1 MILGGGLTGIS
12 TAVHLRAPWLL
23 FEREERLGGHART
36 DERDGYRFDKTGHWL
51 HLRDPAVKKLVDELL
66 PGQMVPIARR
76 ARIFSHGVLTRYP
89 YQANLYGL
97 PPEVIK
103 ECLLGVVEAQA
114 GAGAG
119 RAGPAAGELR
129 GVLPRHFG
137 AGISKHFM
145 IPYNEKL
152 WGVHPREITAA
163 WCSRFVPLPNLEQV
177 IAGAVGAGP
186 PEMGYNQ
193 SFLYPKSGGIETF
206 TRALQTRMAAGRVH
220 TRASPDAVDWRR
232 REVTVGGE
240 RFKYRALV
248 ATIPLPEL
256 LKRMT
261 ELPPEIETAGR
272 APALHH
278 AALPE
283 HRRARAAARRLAL
296 DLRARG
302 AVSVL
307 PRERVLDRD
316 AQHGPA
322 GVRVDLRRDGRP
334 RADHRRGRARHARR
348 RWRRRARSS
357 DVNDVVFAEP
367 KQIEYAYVV
376 FDQHYYEATRVI
388 FAFLEQNAIHPRGR
402 YGAWTYNAMED
413 CVLAG
418 REVAA
423 LIDSTSTWERRR
435 ERSPAQRRTSR
446 SSSPSTTRRG
456 SCAGRCWSWRRSC
469 ARFGWSYELLL
480 CENGSRDRT
489 VEIGEEL
496 QVEHPQVRMLSVGEP
511 NYGKAMKQ
519 GILRGARPAT

>member
-1 MILGGGLTGIS
+1 MNVDANADAPPVVILGGGLTGIS
-12 TAVHLRAPWLL
+12 TAVHLRAPWVL

-51 HLRDPAVKKLVDELL
+51 HLRDPAVKNLVDELL

-89 YQANLYGL
+89 YQANLHGL

-103 ECLLGVVEAQA
+103 ECLLGVVEAKLGHAQQETT
-114 GAGAG
+114 GAT
-119 RAGPAAGELR
+119 PQNFEDYCL
-129 GVLPRHFG
+129 RHFG

-145 IPYNEKL
+145 IPYNEKI

-163 WCSRFVPLPNLEQV
+163 WCSRFVPLPNLDQV

-206 TRALQTRMAAGRVH
+206 TRALLTRVAADRVH
-220 TRASPDAVDWRR
+220 TRSSPDAVDWRR

-248 ATIPLPEL
+248 ATLPLPEL

-261 ELPPEIETAGR
+261 GLPPEVETQAARLRCTTLRYLNIGAR
-272 APALHH
+272 GTPPADWHWIYVPEKRYPFYRVNVFSTAMPSMAPAGCSAICVEMADRGPIADATVRDTA
-278 AALPE
+278 AALV
-283 HRRARAAARRLAL
+283 AAGAL
-296 DLRARG
+296 
-302 AVSVL
+302 
-307 PRERVLDRD
+307 
-316 AQHGPA
+316 H
-322 GVRVDLRRDGRP
+322 
-334 RADHRRGRARHARR
+334 
-348 RWRRRARSS
+348 
-357 DVNDVVFAEP
+357 DVNDVAFAEP

-388 FAFLEQNAIHPRGR
+388 FAFLEQNAIYPRGR

-418 REVAA
+418 REVAG
-423 LIDSTSTWERRR
+423 LID
-435 ERSPAQRRTSR
+435 
-446 SSSPSTTRRG
+446 G
-456 SCAGRCWSWRRSC
+456 
-469 ARFGWSYELLL
+469 
-480 CENGSRDRT
+480 
-489 VEIGEEL
+489 
-496 QVEHPQVRMLSVGEP
+496 
-511 NYGKAMKQ
+511 
-519 GILRGARPAT
+519 GAA